1 MKRKTLIIISLC
13 MILSIIL
20 VVPSG
25 VNSVVAAGAENKAAG
40 SFSEKAEEIDQLIR
54 EAREQYLEED
64 YTRLSEPVKYRI
76 LWIGF
81 THVKYNEFDFQMTD
95 FDKKYLEA
103 AALNFEKSVEQI
115 VDHNLDIEIDLHFV
129 DTIKDLT
136 LDSDEYWLYL
146 KQETVQNEIDQF
158 CNDTYYDTVLTT
170 IQTDGEEN
178 DNRNMHISGY
188 GELEVILGL
197 KTAGLES
204 EMGYSTFNLGEPAP
218 GTYPLDDPEIPSLYV
233 TVVAIHEWMHQLE
246 YMGEMLDIEYPSTHA
261 YEGPETFPGYQ
272 EYVQDLNDYDYL
284 EFYRPVLQGK
294 LPYTGDGKLKHVGMY
309 PKMWKLI
316 RRDVLNQ
323 GTFTITN
330 PDGKYLALNA
340 EGTGL
345 TLSDTEC
352 RWFILY
358 GLEGN
363 YIFVPEQDREL
374 RMDLAEGW
382 DKEGNPVHLYIR
394 NPDYRDAQRWKIKE
408 NADQTY
414 CICTAYSS
422 GRALTFSDPLDDP
435 TIQTIAGIPEKTQ
448 KWTITRLER

>member
-1 MKRKTLIIISLC
+1 MKRKALIIISLC
-13 MILSIIL
+13 MILTMIP
-20 VVPSG
+20 VVLSG
-25 VNSVVAAGAENKAAG
+25 VNSIVAAGAENKAAD
-40 SFSEKAEEIDQLIR
+40 SFSEKSEEIDQLIR

-81 THVKYNEFDFQMTD
+81 THVKYGDFDFQMTD
-95 FDKKYLEA
+95 FDKEYLEA
-103 AALNFEKSVEQI
+103 ATRNFEKSVEKI

-136 LDSDEYWLYL
+136 MDSDEYWLFL
-146 KQETVQNEIDQF
+146 KQETVQNEIDRF
-158 CNDTYYDTVLTT
+158 CENTYYDTVLTT
-170 IQTDGEEN
+170 VQTAGKEN
-178 DNRNMHISGY
+178 DARNMRVPEY
-188 GELEVILGL
+188 GELDVIQGL

-204 EMGYSTFNLGEPAP
+204 EMGYSTFNLGEPDP

-233 TVVAIHEWMHQLE
+233 TVVAMHEWMHQLE

-261 YEGPETFPGYQ
+261 YKGPETFPGYQ

-323 GTFTITN
+323 GLFAITN
-330 PDGKYLALNA
+330 PDGKYLALND

-345 TLSDTEC
+345 TLSETES

-382 DKEGNPVHLYIR
+382 DEEGNPVHLYIR
-394 NPDYRDAQRWKIKE
+394 NPDYRDAQRWKIIE
-408 NADQTY
+408 NTDKTY

-422 GRALTFSDPLDDP
+422 GRALTLSNPLDDP
-435 TIQTIAGIPEKTQ
+435 TIQTIVGTPEKNQ
-448 KWTITRLER
+448 KWTITRLEH

>member
-1 MKRKTLIIISLC
+1 MKRKVLIIISLC
-13 MILSIIL
+13 MILTMIL

-25 VNSVVAAGAENKAAG
+25 VNSLVAAGAENKTAG

-54 EAREQYLEED
+54 EARAQYLKED

-81 THVKYNEFDFQMTD
+81 THVKYGDFDFQMTD
-95 FDKKYLEA
+95 IDKEYLDV

-136 LDSDEYWLYL
+136 MDSDEYWLFL
-146 KQETVQNEIDQF
+146 KQETVQSEIDRF
-158 CNDTYYDTVLTT
+158 CKNTYYDTVFTT
-170 IQTDGEEN
+170 VQTAGKEN
-178 DNRNMHISGY
+178 DARNMRVPEY
-188 GELEVILGL
+188 GELDVIQGL

-204 EMGYSTFNLGEPAP
+204 EMGYSTFNLGEPDP

-233 TVVAIHEWMHQLE
+233 TVVAMHEWMHQLE

-448 KWTITRLER
+448 KWTITKLER

>member
-1 MKRKTLIIISLC
+1 MKRKALTIISLC
-13 MILSIIL
+13 LILSMIPIVL
-20 VVPSG
+20 SG
-25 VNSVVAAGAENKAAG
+25 ADRVAAASVDNKEAG
-40 SFSEKAEEIDQLIR
+40 SFPEKAEEIDQLIR
-54 EAREQYLEED
+54 EARTQYLEED
-64 YTRLSEPVKYRI
+64 YTRLTEPVKYKI

-81 THVKYNEFDFQMTD
+81 THVRYDDFDFQMTD
-95 FDKKYLEA
+95 FDKEYLEA
-103 AALNFEKSVEQI
+103 AVLNFEKSVERI
-115 VDHNLDIEIDLHFV
+115 VDHNLDIEIDLFFV

-136 LDSDEYWLYL
+136 LEEDEYWLFL
-146 KQETVQNEIDQF
+146 KQETVQSEIDRF
-158 CNDTYYDTVLTT
+158 CKNTYYDTVLTT
-170 IQTDGEEN
+170 VQTDGEEN
-178 DNRNMHISGY
+178 DARNMHVPEY
-188 GELEVILGL
+188 GDLDVILGL
-197 KTAGLES
+197 ETAGLES
-204 EMGYSTFNLGEPAP
+204 EMGYSTFNLGVPAS

-261 YEGPETFPGYQ
+261 YKGPETFPGYQ

-448 KWTITRLER
+448 KWTITKLER

>member
-1 MKRKTLIIISLC
+1 M
-13 MILSIIL
+13 
-20 VVPSG
+20 
-25 VNSVVAAGAENKAAG
+25 
-40 SFSEKAEEIDQLIR
+40 
-54 EAREQYLEED
+54 
-64 YTRLSEPVKYRI
+64 
-76 LWIGF
+76 
-81 THVKYNEFDFQMTD
+81 
-95 FDKKYLEA
+95 
-103 AALNFEKSVEQI
+103 
-115 VDHNLDIEIDLHFV
+115 
-129 DTIKDLT
+129 
-136 LDSDEYWLYL
+136 DSDEYWLFL
-146 KQETVQNEIDQF
+146 KQETVQSEIDRF
-158 CNDTYYDTVLTT
+158 CKNTYYDTVFTT
-170 IQTDGEEN
+170 VQTAGKEN
-178 DNRNMHISGY
+178 DARNMRVPEY
-188 GELEVILGL
+188 GELDVILGL

-261 YEGPETFPGYQ
+261 YEGPEIFPGYQ

-448 KWTITRLER
+448 KWTITKLER